1 MSEIVHGESNLNAR
15 YIIKKGDTEV
25 VLSNSAWKS
34 WWEQTLLFIWVHLT
48 PSISCFFAHI
58 WQIKKMCKGWYLT
71 SLRSTRILTS
81 AYEEWTTLW
90 HDLGSSWRNIRA
102 KPTHFFGKDLSVL
115 YETLLRAEYVPG
127 TWLDIGH
134 WWWWIWFDSK
144 ENKYALPV
152 FKELMVL
159 EGEQASRYELW
170 EGFPV
175 SALQE
180 MCRECKA

>member
-1 MSEIVHGESNLNAR
+1 MMRTDIALHMSTPYAL
-15 YIIKKGDTEV
+15 YFM
-25 VLSNSAWKS
+25 
-34 WWEQTLLFIWVHLT
+34 LLCSHLT
-48 PSISCFFAHI
+48 N
-58 WQIKKMCKGWYLT
+58 KKNVQGVVAYLT